1 MSEEN
6 VEVVRNAGNA
16 YLAFMRG
23 ELSREA
29 TAEVFDPEVE
39 YGWHGERTLPDL
51 PQHLRGPSQYFE
63 FVERLRGSWADME
76 GEILE
81 VIETPGDRVLLLIRQ
96 SARGR
101 ESGVPLTFHSFLLS
115 TVRDGRVWKMELF
128 RHRADALEA
137 AGLSE

>member
-1 MSEEN
+1 
-6 VEVVRNAGNA
+6 
-16 YLAFMRG
+16 MRG

-29 TAEVFDPEVE
+29 LAEVFDPEVE

-51 PQHLRGPSQYFE
+51 PQHLRGVAEYCE
-63 FVERLRGSWADME
+63 FAEQLRSAWADTE

-81 VIETPGDRVLLLIRQ
+81 VIGVAGDRVLILIRQ

-115 TVRDGRVWKMELF
+115 TVRAGRVWKMELF
-128 RHRADALEA
+128 RHRAEALEA